1 MKLDNNQTYPDK
13 EYRKMVRPNN
23 KTPKTKGT
31 AEPVVSKEQK
41 QVKILVEEATPDG
54 KVLSLEERTEIVLT
68 DRERKWMAKYK
79 SMDTK
84 E

>member
-1 MKLDNNQTYPDK
+1 
-13 EYRKMVRPNN
+13 MVRPNKKN
-23 KTPKTKGT
+23 VPKAIKERVKKTPKTKGT

-68 DRERKWMAKYK
+68 DREKEWMAKYK